1 MKKLC
6 LILAIAS
13 AMPNAYA
20 VTATKEYV
28 DRRDGE
34 VAAALVPATNA
45 AVTASKAYTDS
56 RFAPTTNAAVT
67 ASKAYTDSKFDAVPE
82 PDFTPSNAVLRAT
95 IEGVAPAPGNYA
107 MVSNRAMTAL
117 QSHQSLAGKI
127 DIMNGWSRYL
137 TLIDATVWEGLSFTT
152 ALPGHGV
159 WTMYPGRIST
169 PDGDI
174 EIPSA
179 SGTLALT
186 SQIPSGGVNPEDL
199 VSATNNL
206 SKTIPNNI
214 VRTAN
219 DATLVHCDNGTC
231 TNPIVYIRQATSS
244 LAGLMTAADKNALDG
259 LPSEVAT
266 AKSNAA
272 QALQYSSATFSFM
285 NANTNAWFAG
295 TNYVI
300 GAQAESKTKFAFEDG
315 MDFLTMPC
323 SMALYELRDGS
334 RQQVWD
340 QRDWVVWF
348 WNFKSAQMRAEIA
361 ATNAELSGAVSSLSN
376 AMPSKAWSKYTAAGG
391 LDNADTSTT
400 WIDTPKV
407 TLAPGMAWETV
418 AEVEG
423 CAYWT
428 IVGNAAI
435 GGEAAQ
441 QTNGVLTIR
450 DFEGKPVMRIRK
462 GESYQAFLE
471 CGSEIYTSGSDA
483 QGRVT
488 FTMRASVQP
497 TGMFSTVLDDTLF
510 VEETDEGCPVNYE
523 WETVSQGV
531 YRCHFLLK
539 PGILST
545 ACFAK
550 FKVAVEG
557 STTIEYTAA
566 PTISGGLIYQGVK
579 IAPVIPANPSVGD
592 TITWKVVQ

>member
-1 MKKLC
+1 MKR
-6 LILAIAS
+6 S
-13 AMPNAYA
+13 SPM
-20 VTATKEYV
+20 
-28 DRRDGE
+28 
-34 VAAALVPATNA
+34 ALVREATTTEA
-45 AVTASKAYTDS
+45 IRKSS
-56 RFAPTTNAAVT
+56 R
-67 ASKAYTDSKFDAVPE
+67 
-82 PDFTPSNAVLRAT
+82 
-95 IEGVAPAPGNYA
+95 
-107 MVSNRAMTAL
+107 
-117 QSHQSLAGKI
+117 SLTRRTGCRTR
-127 DIMNGWSRYL
+127 SR
-137 TLIDATVWEGLSFTT
+137 T
-152 ALPGHGV
+152 
-159 WTMYPGRIST
+159 
-169 PDGDI
+169 
-174 EIPSA
+174 
-179 SGTLALT
+179 
-186 SQIPSGGVNPEDL
+186 
-199 VSATNNL
+199 
-206 SKTIPNNI
+206 
-214 VRTAN
+214 
-219 DATLVHCDNGTC
+219 
-231 TNPIVYIRQATSS
+231 TSS
-244 LAGLMTAADKNALDG
+244 ARRTTRRLFG
-259 LPSEVAT
+259 LPSDVAT
-266 AKSNAA
+266 AKADAA
-272 QALQYSSATFSFM
+272 QALQYSSATFQFM

-295 TNYVI
+295 TNYTF

-315 MDFLTMPC
+315 MDLLTMPC
-323 SMALYELRDGS
+323 SLALYEMRDGS

-340 QRDWVVWF
+340 QRDWNVWF

-361 ATNAELSGAVSSLSN
+361 ATNAAIVAAVNTLSN

-428 IVGNAAI
+428 IVGNATI
-435 GGEAAQ
+435 GGETTQ

-471 CGSEIYTSGSDA
+471 CGSEIYTHGWDA

-497 TGMFSTVLDDTLF
+497 TGMFSTVLDDALF
-510 VEETDEGCPVNYE
+510 VDETDEGCPVNYE
-523 WETVSQGV
+523 WETVSAGV

-550 FKVAVEG
+550 FRVAVEG
-557 STTIEYTAA
+557 QTTIEYTAA

>member
-1 MKKLC
+1 MKKVC
-6 LILAIAS
+6 LILAIA
-13 AMPNAYA
+13 AALPNAYA

-56 RFAPTTNAAVT
+56 
-67 ASKAYTDSKFDAVPE
+67 KFDAVPE
-82 PDFTPSNAVLRAT
+82 PDFTPSNATLRTT
-95 IEGVAPAPGNYA
+95 IERVAPAPGNYA
-107 MVSNRAMTAL
+107 SVSNAAMNAAQNATNAAESVSEAL
-117 QSHQSLAGKI
+117 KI
-127 DIMNGWSRYL
+127 GLQIGSVKVDSSRIADEAFAADGLGTRDYNYRSDTEIFAQL
-137 TLIDATVWEGLSFTT
+137 DAANGLSN
-152 ALPGHGV
+152 A
-159 WTMYPGRIST
+159 
-169 PDGDI
+169 
-174 EIPSA
+174 
-179 SGTLALT
+179 
-186 SQIPSGGVNPEDL
+186 
-199 VSATNNL
+199 
-206 SKTIPNNI
+206 IPNNI
-214 VRTAN
+214 TRTAN

-244 LAGLMTAADKNALDG
+244 LAGLMTAADKNTLDG

-340 QRDWVVWF
+340 QRDWVVWY

-361 ATNAELSGAVSSLSN
+361 ETNAVLSGAVSSLSN
-376 AMPSKAWSKYTAAGG
+376 AMPSKAWSKYTASGG

-471 CGSEIYTSGSDA
+471 SGSEIYTHGSDA